1 MNKRRQRRASTA
13 ASSGAGDSPA
23 PYQHPVPDPNQLLDV
38 LRSQGVPLTLP
49 ALAATLG
56 ITGDRQVVDLRR
68 RLEALSTAGQLLV
81 NRRGEYCLS
90 DKLDVVPGTVTAH
103 RDGFGFLVPDDGS
116 DDVFLPVPEMRS
128 VLDGDRIAVRVAG
141 RGRGGRRAGTVVEIL
156 ARSRESLVGR
166 YHRDRD
172 LGWVVESGRS
182 PHRFIVTDRDR
193 TGAEHGQLVKLEIL
207 EYPGPDH
214 EARGRVAEVLGDP
227 RDPRVLTDAA
237 IEMFHIPSRWPER
250 ALEDARRIGSEV
262 AAADKHGRTDLRD
275 MRLVTI
281 DGEDARD
288 FDDAV
293 YAEPLADGWRLVVAI
308 ADVSHYVTPGEAI
321 DAEARRRGT
330 SVYFPDRVVPM
341 LPEELSNELCSLKPH
356 VDRLC
361 MVCDMRLD
369 DRGTVTGST
378 FYRGVMHSHERL
390 TYNIVDQYRRGE
402 DGAKVP
408 DAVKP
413 VVDNLYGVYDGL
425 RKARE
430 KRGALDL
437 DLPEIK
443 IQLDSSGAIVGVA
456 SRLRNDAHR
465 LIEEC
470 MIAANVEAARYLLRH
485 KLTTLYRVH
494 AGPEGDKLE
503 DLRLLFQSLG
513 IPIAETAGTKPK
525 EINRVL
531 QLIRDRPDF
540 TMLATAVLRSMKQA
554 VYHPANNG
562 HFGLALNCYAHF
574 TSPIR
579 RYPDLLVHRGI
590 GHLLDGGKPAAF
602 PVDLPAAE
610 HLGTI
615 TSVQERRADEATRYV
630 EARCKCLFMLD
641 QVGATL
647 DGVVTGVTHFGLFVM
662 LRGLL
667 VDGLIHVTS
676 LPSDYYHL
684 ESGGRGLKGERTGR
698 AFRLGDDVRVRVVRV
713 DPEEAKIDLTLD
725 GGAENPPARRPAA
738 KQGQGQGPG
747 PESSRRRR
755 R

>member
-1 MNKRRQRRASTA
+1 
-13 ASSGAGDSPA
+13 
-23 PYQHPVPDPNQLLDV
+23 V
-38 LRSQGVPLTLP
+38 TLP
-49 ALAATLG
+49 ALATALG
-56 ITGDRQVVDLRR
+56 IAGERPLADLRR
-68 RLEALSTAGQLLV
+68 RLEALRTAGQLLV

-90 DKLDVVPGTVTAH
+90 DKLDVVPGTVSAH

-116 DDVFLPVPEMRS
+116 DDVYLPLPEMRS
-128 VLDGDRIAVRVAG
+128 VLDGDRVAVRVAG

-156 ARSRESLVGR
+156 ARSRDSLVGR

-172 LGWVVESGRS
+172 LGWVVETGRS
-182 PHRFIVTDRDR
+182 PHRFIVVDRDR
-193 TGAEHGQLVKLEIL
+193 GGAEHGQLVKLEIL
-207 EYPGPDH
+207 EYPGPEH
-214 EARGRVAEVLGDP
+214 EARGRVVEVLGDP

-250 ALEDARRIGSEV
+250 ALDDARLLGSEV
-262 AAADKHGRTDLRD
+262 AATDKRSRTDLRE
-275 MRLVTI
+275 MPLVTI

-293 YAEPLADGWRLVVAI
+293 FAEPLADGWRLVVAI
-308 ADVSHYVTPGEAI
+308 ADVSHYVRTGEAI

-341 LPEELSNELCSLKPH
+341 LPEELSNELCSLKPA

-361 MVCDMRLD
+361 MVCDMRID
-369 DRGTVTGST
+369 PRGNVTDST
-378 FYRGVMHSHERL
+378 FYRGVMHSRARL
-390 TYNIVDQYRRGE
+390 TYNAVDQFQRGTAP
-402 DGAKVP
+402 GGVP
-408 DAVKP
+408 DAAKP
-413 VVDNLYGVYDGL
+413 VIANLYGVYASL
-425 RKARE
+425 RQARDR
-430 KRGALDL
+430 RGALDL

-443 IQLDSSGAIVGVA
+443 IQMDASGAIAGVV

-470 MIAANVEAARYLLRH
+470 MIAANVEAARYLRRH

-503 DLRLLFQSLG
+503 ELRLLFQGLG
-513 IPIAETAGTKPK
+513 IPIAETAGTKPR

-531 QLIRDRPDF
+531 RQISDRPDF
-540 TMLATAVLRSMKQA
+540 PMLATAVLRSMKQA
-554 VYHPANNG
+554 VYQPANNG

-602 PVDLPAAE
+602 PVDVPAAE
-610 HLGTI
+610 QLGTV

-630 EARCKCLFMLD
+630 EARCKCLFM
-641 QVGATL
+641 QEHVGATL
-647 DGVVTGVTHFGLFVM
+647 DGVITGVTHFGLFVM
-662 LRGLL
+662 LRDLL

-684 ESGGRGLKGERTGR
+684 EAGGRGLKGERTGR

-713 DPEEAKIDLTLD
+713 DPDEAKIDLTLD
-725 GGAENPPARRPAA
+725 GAADSQGGNRQPPRPKGGGADR
-738 KQGQGQGPG
+738 G
-747 PESSRRRR
+747 RRRR

>member
-1 MNKRRQRRASTA
+1 MRKRRGRRASPAVPSGPGESTA
-13 ASSGAGDSPA
+13 A
-23 PYQHPVPDPNQLLDV
+23 YRHPVPDPNALLDA
-38 LRSQGVPLTLP
+38 LRQQGVPLTLP
-49 ALAATLG
+49 AVAASLG
-56 ITGDRQVVDLRR
+56 IAGERQVADLRR
-68 RLEALSTAGQLLV
+68 RLEALRTAGQLLV

-116 DDVFLPVPEMRS
+116 DDVFLPVPEMRA
-128 VLDGDRIAVRVAG
+128 VLDGDRVAVRVSA

-172 LGWVVESGRS
+172 LGWVVEAGRS

-193 TGAEHGQLVKLEIL
+193 GGAEHGQLVKLEIL
-207 EYPGPDH
+207 EYPGPEH
-214 EARGRVAEVLGDP
+214 EARGRVVEVLGDP

-237 IEMFHIPSRWPER
+237 IEMFHIPSRWQER
-250 ALEDARRIGSEV
+250 TLDDARRIGSEV
-262 AAADKHGRTDLRD
+262 AAADKRGRTDLRD
-275 MRLVTI
+275 MPLVTI

-308 ADVSHYVTPGEAI
+308 ADVSHYVSSGNAI
-321 DAEARRRGT
+321 DTEARRRGT

-341 LPEELSNELCSLKPH
+341 LPEELSNELCSLKPA

-361 MVCDMRLD
+361 MVCDMRIDL
-369 DRGTVTGST
+369 RGNVTGST
-378 FYRGVMHSHERL
+378 FYRAVMHSRARL
-390 TYNIVDQYRRGE
+390 TYDVVDQHQRGE
-402 DGAKVP
+402 VQARVP
-408 DAVKP
+408 EAAKP
-413 VVDNLYGVYDGL
+413 VIGNLYRVYACL
-425 RKARE
+425 RQARE
-430 KRGALDL
+430 RRGALDL

-443 IQLDSSGAIVGVA
+443 IRLDASGAIAGVV

-470 MIAANVEAARYLLRH
+470 MIAANVEAARYLRRH

-503 DLRLLFQSLG
+503 ELRLLFQGLG
-513 IPIAETAGTKPK
+513 IPIADTAGTKPK

-531 QLIRDRPDF
+531 RQISDRPDF
-540 TMLATAVLRSMKQA
+540 PMLATAVLRSMKQA
-554 VYHPANNG
+554 VYQPANNG

-602 PVDLPAAE
+602 PVDVPAAE
-610 HLGTI
+610 QLGTI

-630 EARCKCLFMLD
+630 EARCKCLFM
-641 QVGATL
+641 QEHVGATL
-647 DGVVTGVTHFGLFVM
+647 DGVITGVTHFGLFVM
-662 LRGLL
+662 LRDLL

-684 ESGGRGLKGERTGR
+684 EAGGRGLKGERTGR

-713 DPEEAKIDLTLD
+713 DPDEAKIDLTLD
-725 GGAENPPARRPAA
+725 GGGDGQPGSGGPARQ
-738 KQGQGQGPG
+738 KGSG
-747 PESSRRRR
+747 PERGRRRR